1 MKLLRTLLTG
11 ALLCSGAAA
20 VWAQAT
26 LSPED
31 KLAAIRRSLIEA
43 ALEGPTKVTATQWID
58 ANGALRESSSF
69 KNGMELRGV
78 KVLGYSSDAGGEP
91 SAKLQWQS
99 ATAAK
104 DGGAPNSCKAPAA
117 SRLSHLI
124 GWQWNTASRF
134 GADDLALLNDLRD
147 KWQTQWDAFSA
158 VTPLWRMVPYKRAA
172 NVEAYEQALLGSPV
186 DELPWHLEL
195 SIVPRPLSDPNTT
208 DALFGAAPSR
218 DYPAK
223 EPPPVPEGARPQRSI
238 IRAPWAA
245 PLPPDVEVEL
255 RLTLTARKP
264 GKALLQLSAPLYL
277 QAQTN
282 SWGPLQ
288 LNEESRVRVLQ
299 QAEHWALDIYKAL
312 ACVPVLA
319 EVTQTTANAVRIN
332 AGSLA
337 GVKVGDDWLLADP
350 TKVPQRMLEPG
361 VNGQTVVAKV
371 QYVNAHYAQLK
382 VVAGPAQ
389 NIQRHWA
396 AWFAEDAR

>member
-1 MKLLRTLLTG
+1 MKHLRTLLTG

-26 LSPED
+26 LSAED
-31 KLAAIRRSLIEA
+31 KLAAIRRSLVEA
-43 ALEGPTKVTATQWID
+43 ALEGPTKVTSTQWID

-78 KVLGYSSDAGGEP
+78 KVIGYSSDAAGEP

-99 ATAAK
+99 ATPAK
-104 DGGAPNSCKAPAA
+104 DGGASTSCKAPAA

-124 GWQWNTASRF
+124 GWQWNNASRL
-134 GADDLALLNDLRD
+134 GADDLALLHDLRD

-158 VTPLWRMVPYKRAA
+158 LTPLWRLVPYKRPAA
-172 NVEAYEQALLGSPV
+172 GDAYEQALLGSPV

-195 SIVPRPLSDPNTT
+195 SVVPRPLSDPNT
-208 DALFGAAPSR
+208 DSMLGSAPSR

-223 EPPPVPEGARPQRSI
+223 EPAPAPEGARPQRNGFRS
-238 IRAPWAA
+238 PWAG
-245 PLPPDVEVEL
+245 PLPPDVELEL
-255 RLTLTARKP
+255 RLTLTSRKP

-288 LNEESRVRVLQ
+288 LNEESRARVLQ
-299 QAEHWALDIYKAL
+299 QAENWALEMYKAL
-312 ACVPVLA
+312 ACVPVMA
-319 EVTQTTANAVRIN
+319 EVTQTTANAVRVN
-332 AGSLA
+332 VGSLA

-350 TKVPQRMLEPG
+350 AKVPQRMLEPG
-361 VNGQTVVAKV
+361 VNGQTVMAKV
-371 QYVNAHYAQLK
+371 QYVNTHYAQLK

-389 NIQRHWA
+389 SIQRNWA